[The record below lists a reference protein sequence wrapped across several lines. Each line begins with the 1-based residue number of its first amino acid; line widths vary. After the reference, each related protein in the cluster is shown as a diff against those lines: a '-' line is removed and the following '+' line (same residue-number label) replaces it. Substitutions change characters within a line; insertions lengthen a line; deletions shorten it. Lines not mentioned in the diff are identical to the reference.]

1 MIDILPTSRSAIFT
15 EAAPRKLPRSFYWG
29 AGFAVLLHAG
39 LVYYLV
45 AQNFAHTLPADP
57 PVTDQ
62 PIVITVDTPPKPQ
75 PQPQPQAQKP
85 VSHVMV
91 HMPQDTPDTPP
102 ETLTVTPNTQPN
114 TGTDGPPQIEPPL
127 VATGGD
133 VKADP
138 GPVIPHW
145 KAFPDAATLTDYYPP
160 RALDNEM
167 EGVASVQCTVLD
179 TAGHV
184 HCVLVSESP
193 KGYSFGAQTVK
204 MVEDKGRVDT
214 TAGDIKPG
222 SVLATTT
229 VKWQLN

>member
-15 EAAPRKLPRSFYWG
+15 DAAPRKLPRSFYWG

-45 AQNFAHTLPADP
+45 AQNFTHTLPADP
-57 PVTDQ
+57 PVTDH
-62 PIVITVDTPPKPQ
+62 PMVITVDTPPP

-91 HMPQDTPDTPP
+91 HTPQDTPATPP
-102 ETLTVTPNTQPN
+102 ETLTFPPNPQLTPV
-114 TGTDGPPQIEPPL
+114 TDGPPKIEPPL
-127 VATGGD
+127 VTTGTE
-133 VKADP
+133 VKAEP
-138 GPVIPHW
+138 GPVTPHW

-167 EGVASVQCTVLD
+167 EGTATVQCTVLD
-179 TAGHV
+179 TAGRV

-204 MVEDKGRVDT
+204 MVEEKGRVDT
-214 TAGDIKPG
+214 AAGDIKPG
-222 SVLATTT
+222 SVLAATT